1 MKPIGDAE
9 QFREAILERYE
20 TLSPRLQQIGRLVL
34 DEPHSVAVETL
45 AVLSGR
51 LGVPPSAIVRFAK
64 TFGFEGASGM
74 QRLLKDRL
82 LESKPESAYYERAR
96 RIANSA
102 NSDASFKAFDLLAAF
117 SKASALSAE
126 HVLQTIEDHQVEQ
139 AVSLISSADTIFIV
153 GFRRSFAIASYL
165 AYSLQQSSKRSV
177 LVDGIGGLAPKQ
189 VEMIRPADLLI
200 AISFAPYAQE
210 VVDLVTVSSGNGV
223 PLLAITDTLVSSIA
237 KVATCV
243 LQVKEAE
250 ACGFRTMAA
259 SMCLAQT
266 LAIAYASQASSR

>member
-1 MKPIGDAE
+1 MEPIGDAE
-9 QFREAILERYE
+9 QFRKAILSRYD

-64 TFGFEGASGM
+64 TFGFDGASGM

-96 RIANSA
+96 RIANSSTA
-102 NSDASFKAFDLLAAF
+102 EAPFRTFDLLTAF
-117 SKASALSAE
+117 STASALSAE
-126 HVLQTIEDHQVEQ
+126 HVLQTIEERQIDQ
-139 AVSLISSADTIFIV
+139 AVVLISSSDAVFIA

-165 AYSLQQSSKRSV
+165 AYSLQQSSKRSI
-177 LVDGIGGLAPKQ
+177 LVDGVGGLAAKQ
-189 VEMIRPADLLI
+189 VEMLRPTDLLI
-200 AISFAPYAQE
+200 AVSFAPYAPE
-210 VVDLVTVSSGNGV
+210 VVELVTVASENGV
-223 PLLAITDTLVSSIA
+223 PIIAITDTPVSSIA

-266 LAIAYASQASSR
+266 LAIAYASQASRT